1 MMMLLRCFCLLSVL
15 FGALACSPKIV
26 PVPTA
31 TALLNPADQSL
42 TETRDG
48 IAVSARIDQQSVQP
62 YQLTDNLTSFQIT
75 IDNRTDRQVT
85 FPSSAFVLRAG
96 DGQQFRP
103 ITPERVRE
111 IVSKDTVYLIPHPYV
126 GYYYLQ
132 DQERFAHENTMTSS
146 LPYYAEYH
154 PQEIFTRALPVS
166 AVLPKSKISG
176 VIYFVADLTRMPG
189 FELQLFADEK
199 TQGAPLYRF
208 PFAVEK

>member
-1 MMMLLRCFCLLSVL
+1 MKPLLRWPLLL
-15 FGALACSPKIV
+15 CALAGTLACSPKIM

-48 IAVSARIDQQSVQP
+48 VAVSVRIDQQSVQP

-75 IDNRTDRQVT
+75 IDNRSAQQVT
-85 FPSSAFVLRAG
+85 FPHDAFLLRAG
-96 DGQQFRP
+96 DGQQYRS

-132 DQERFAHENTMTSS
+132 DQERFGFENTMTSS

-154 PQEIFTRALPVS
+154 PQEIFTRALPVG
-166 AVLPKSKISG
+166 AVLPQAKVAG
-176 VIYFVADLTRMPG
+176 VIYFVADLSRMPG
-189 FELQLFADEK
+189 FELQLFADAQM
-199 TQGAPLYRF
+199 QGSPLYRF

>member
-1 MMMLLRCFCLLSVL
+1 MRKLLRWTFVAGLVCSL
-15 FGALACSPKIV
+15 LACAPKIV

-42 TETRDG
+42 TESRDG
-48 IAVSARIDQQSVQP
+48 VAVSARIDQESVQP
-62 YQLTDNLTSFQIT
+62 YQLTDNLTSFRIV
-75 IDNRTDRQVT
+75 IDNRTASQVVI
-85 FPSSAFVLRAG
+85 PHEAFILRSG

-132 DQERFAHENTMTSS
+132 DQERFGHENTMTSS

-154 PQEIFTRALPVS
+154 PQEIFTRALPVGP
-166 AVLPKSKISG
+166 VLPQSKVSG

-189 FELQLFADEK
+189 FELQLFADAG

>member
-1 MMMLLRCFCLLSVL
+1 MKNSLRWICLLGLL
-15 FGALACSPKIV
+15 FCTLACAPKIV
-26 PVPTA
+26 PQPTA
-31 TALLNPADQSL
+31 TALLNPVDQSL

-48 IAVSARIDQQSVQP
+48 VAVSARVDQQSVQP

-75 IDNRTDRQVT
+75 IDNGTDRQVT
-85 FPSSAFVLRAG
+85 VPAAAFMLRSG
-96 DGQQFRP
+96 DGQQYRS

-154 PQEIFTRALPVS
+154 PQEIFTRALPVG
-166 AVLPKSKISG
+166 AVLPQSKVSG
-176 VIYFVADLTRMPG
+176 VIYFVADLTRMSG
-189 FELQLFADEK
+189 FELLLFADDK

>member
-1 MMMLLRCFCLLSVL
+1 MKQLLRWSLLL
-15 FGALACSPKIV
+15 GALAGTLACSPKIV

-42 TETRDG
+42 TETHDG
-48 IAVSARIDQQSVQP
+48 VAVSVRIDQQSVQP
-62 YQLTDNLTSFQIT
+62 YQLVDNLTAFQVT
-75 IDNRTDRQVT
+75 IDNRTGQQVT
-85 FPSSAFVLRAG
+85 IPHEAFLLRAG
-96 DGQQFRP
+96 DGQQYRS

-132 DQERFAHENTMTSS
+132 DQERFGFENTMTSS

-154 PQEIFTRALPVS
+154 PQDIFTRALPAG
-166 AVLPKSKISG
+166 AVLPQAKIAG

-189 FELQLFADEK
+189 FEVQLFADAQM
-199 TQGAPLYRF
+199 QGSPRYRF

>member
-1 MMMLLRCFCLLSVL
+1 MKRLLHWTCLLVVL
-15 FGALACSPKIV
+15 SGTLACAPKIV
-26 PVPTA
+26 PMPTA

-48 IAVSARIDQQSVQP
+48 VAVSARIDQQSVQP
-62 YQLTDNLTSFQIT
+62 YQLTDNLTSFQVS
-75 IDNRTDRQVT
+75 IDNRTGRQVT
-85 FPSSAFVLRAG
+85 IPVEAFVLRSG
-96 DGQQFRP
+96 DGQQYRP

-132 DQERFAHENTMTSS
+132 DQERYAHENTMTSS

-154 PQEIFTRALPVS
+154 PQEIFTRALPVG
-166 AVLPKSKISG
+166 AVLPQSKVSG

-189 FELQLFADEK
+189 FELQLFADDK
-199 TQGAPLYRF
+199 TQGNPLYRF